1 MIKKII
7 FYWLVFI
14 LVISN
19 CFCGDL
25 DKKFEEILSRQRI
38 QNVYENSS
46 SNYFTDSK
54 IKQIQKIK
62 ILSSKK
68 IILSTIDK
76 NFYYISWYSPSEP
89 DIIVSHVY
97 ELSSNELLE
106 QSSIWISKL
115 KTNNIGIDTIF
126 DVMDHEFPGFLQK
139 PNFFKNY
146 VNSVFFY
153 QCEKNRIAN
162 TLSYFIDIDNDGNEE
177 IFTFESVAASDIYTS
192 AIIYKYINN
201 EWKEIF
207 HNSYFGWED
216 FWDNENYTKK
226 EWYNEKKFPYDFVEY
241 KGKIGL
247 RIICYDQPKDW
258 PTQYHAQ
265 FWYFDSDTQKY
276 EMLEEIWNTEEDTP
290 SDGLIF
296 VEARTNLFSQ
306 SRLDFSKLD
315 TKLTDT
321 YVMSLDK
328 KQLRI
333 MRNAVYARHG
343 RSFKSA
349 DLQSLWESYT
359 WYKKNP
365 NYNDS
370 LLTDIDKYNI
380 ELIQKYEAK

>member
-76 NFYYISWYSPSEP
+76 NFYYISWYSPSKP
-89 DIIVSHVY
+89 DTIVSHVY

-115 KTNNIGIDTIF
+115 KTNNISIDTIF

-153 QCEKNRIAN
+153 QCEK
-162 TLSYFIDIDNDGNEE
+162 
-177 IFTFESVAASDIYTS
+177 
-192 AIIYKYINN
+192 K
-201 EWKEIF
+201 
-207 HNSYFGWED
+207 
-216 FWDNENYTKK
+216 
-226 EWYNEKKFPYDFVEY
+226 
-241 KGKIGL
+241 
-247 RIICYDQPKDW
+247 
-258 PTQYHAQ
+258 
-265 FWYFDSDTQKY
+265 
-276 EMLEEIWNTEEDTP
+276 
-290 SDGLIF
+290 
-296 VEARTNLFSQ
+296 
-306 SRLDFSKLD
+306 
-315 TKLTDT
+315 
-321 YVMSLDK
+321 
-328 KQLRI
+328 
-333 MRNAVYARHG
+333 
-343 RSFKSA
+343 
-349 DLQSLWESYT
+349 
-359 WYKKNP
+359 
-365 NYNDS
+365 
-370 LLTDIDKYNI
+370 
-380 ELIQKYEAK
+380 

>member
-1 MIKKII
+1 MKKKILFTINFIISIFLFAEERLNNKTFIKKVSIFDSQYSFYLQDENTHYSII
-7 FYWLVFI
+7 KKKNDYIEKTTLNNYPLLIQKQLLDDKSVFD
-14 LVISN
+14 
-19 CFCGDL
+19 FL
-25 DKKFEEILSRQRI
+25 DHSESLFLTRTTFF
-38 QNVYENSS
+38 
-46 SNYFTDSK
+46 SNYFNSNLY
-54 IKQIQKIK
+54 KQIEDTR
-62 ILSSKK
+62 L
-68 IILSTIDK
+68 K
-76 NFYYISWYSPSEP
+76 NTTSFIC
-89 DIIVSHVY
+89 DINNDY
-97 ELSSNELLE
+97 EDELL
-106 QSSIWISKL
+106 
-115 KTNNIGIDTIF
+115 IF
-126 DVMDHEFPGFLQK
+126 GYPYTG
-139 PNFFKNY
+139 
-146 VNSVFFY
+146 
-153 QCEKNRIAN
+153 AN
-162 TLSYFIDIDNDGNEE
+162 PSGLT
-177 IFTFESVAASDIYTS
+177 
-192 AIIYKYINN
+192 IYKYCNN
-201 EWKEIF
+201 HWREIF
-207 HNSYFGWED
+207 NECYFGWDD
-216 FWDNENYTKK
+216 FFSDQNFSTE
-226 EWYNEKKFPYDFVEY
+226 EWYAEKKFPYDFVEY